1 MATKTNVKAAPK
13 TVHNFGEKNEE
24 YSASLKKKIPVVVTQ
39 KYLKTKQ
46 QIVEMLDSGK
56 YIGLDDSN
64 FWILMNQ
71 TKDGR
76 MAYTGLIISHDGM
89 KIINDNL
96 PKEKQ
101 VKAGCFSIPVMSEYK
116 KDCMYMYYQDEE
128 TMEFGE
134 ISTDN
139 CKNAYPYA
147 MLYKRCYDRVVK
159 DKAKMYGVYSEAEAD
174 EFAQKIGD
182 DDEEK
187 EEKKETPKTKAPAQ
201 TQKQEAAQTLQQAA
215 NLYDG
220 VDVYAATEKMYSFD
234 TRKAILEHYEKDY
247 WHELDFDLVTRY
259 YEDGKKRLAEKKNGN
274 NK

>member
-1 MATKTNVKAAPK
+1 MATKNNAAPA
-13 TVHNFGEKNEE
+13 HDFGEKTQEW
-24 YSASLKKKIPVVVTQ
+24 SAKAKAKLAVWQSP
-39 KYLKTKQ
+39 KYKDTKAKV
-46 QIVEMLDSGK
+46 IEMLDSGK
-56 YIGLDDSN
+56 YKGLTDGH

-71 TKDGR
+71 AKVGGHDV

-96 PKEKQ
+96 PVEKK

-134 ISTDN
+134 ISVDN
-139 CKNAYPYA
+139 CKNSYPYA

-234 TRKAILEHYEKDY
+234 TRKAILEHYGKDY

-259 YEDGKKRLAEKKNGN
+259 YEDGKKRLAEKKNEN

>member
-1 MATKTNVKAAPK
+1 MATKTNAKAAPK

-134 ISTDN
+134 ISVDN
-139 CKNAYPYA
+139 CKNSYPYA

-174 EFAQKIGD
+174 EFAQRLLD
-182 DDEEK
+182 SVPSSEK
-187 EEKKETPKTKAPAQ
+187 NLIDNMDKAKKQEAPAQ
-201 TQKQEAAQTLQQAA
+201 AKPEQTEQQTLNTAA
-215 NLYDG
+215 RVNNEG
-220 VDVYAATEKMYSFD
+220 VDIYAATENMYSFEE
-234 TRKAILEHYEKDY
+234 KKQIMAHYKVDFWYEMPIEIIEK
-247 WHELDFDLVTRY
+247 Y
-259 YEDGKKRLAEKKNGN
+259 YENRKGK
-274 NK
+274 